1 MRRPSRPLSERR
13 PSRAQISAEQL
24 ASLSHEFRTPLNGVL
39 GMARLLEGTKL
50 TAEQKAYVTALHD
63 SGQHLLT
70 LVNDV
75 LDFAKLGAGGV
86 ELHPAPMELEGLLR
100 GVAELLSPR
109 AREKG
114 LEIAWAAPAT
124 PAQIHADEGR
134 LRQILLN
141 FAGNAVKF
149 TERGGVLI
157 TATVPEP
164 GRLRL
169 AVEDTGPGVS
179 KSDRDRI
186 FEAFAQAEASHA
198 DLGGAGLGLAIARRL
213 ARAMGGDVG
222 VDSAKLAN
230 EKGGGGACFWFEAA
244 LPGLP
249 GLAPTRPLD
258 GRTVGVA
265 SPNPIVREA
274 ARLQV
279 EASGGKAVVAEA
291 LPEAIA
297 RTKPGD
303 VILVDASLA
312 ADGASL
318 KPPLQRQAIVLLA
331 PDERDRIARYRRSG
345 FAGYLIKPLRRAS
358 VAERV
363 LIAAGAAAAAD
374 HRAREDERIATA
386 AAPGAR
392 VLLVEDNPINAL
404 LARALLGR
412 EGCEVEHAV
421 GGEEAMA
428 ACEVGTFD
436 LILMD
441 MRMPGL
447 SGEQTA
453 RRLRADGVETP
464 IVALT
469 ANAFED
475 DRHACLAAGMDDFLV
490 KPLSPDALRSA
501 LTRWTGPQAQPRQ
514 ALQLDVLKKARSSK

>member
-1 MRRPSRPLSERR
+1 MPKPSRPLSARR

-50 TAEQKAYVTALHD
+50 TAEQKTYVSALHD

-86 ELHPAPMELEGLLR
+86 ELHPAAMDLEGLLR
-100 GVAELLSPR
+100 AAAELLSPR

-114 LEIAWAAPAT
+114 LEIAWAAPAEPT
-124 PAQIHADEGR
+124 LLLADEGR

-149 TERGGVLI
+149 TETGGVLLS
-157 TATVPEP
+157 AAFPKP
-164 GRLRL
+164 GRLRIT
-169 AVEDTGPGVS
+169 VEDTGPGVS

-186 FEAFAQAEASHA
+186 FEAFAQADAAHA

-213 ARAMGGDVG
+213 AHAMGGEVG
-222 VDSAKLAN
+222 VDPAQTLRT
-230 EKGGGGACFWFEAA
+230 EGGACFWFEAA
-244 LPGLP
+244 LPPLP
-249 GLAPTRPLD
+249 GASATVSLE

-265 SPNPIVREA
+265 SPNPVVRAA
-274 ARLQV
+274 ARHQI
-279 EASGGKAVVAEA
+279 EACGGVASAAANLADAVAH
-291 LPEAIA
+291 
-297 RTKPGD
+297 TGPGD

-312 ADGASL
+312 SASGAL
-318 KPPLQRQAIVLLA
+318 KPPPGRAAIVLLA
-331 PDERDRIARYRRSG
+331 PDERAAIARHRRAG

-358 VAERV
+358 LAERV
-363 LIAAGAAAAAD
+363 LIAAGATAAAAPPP
-374 HRAREDERIATA
+374 REDERIAAA

-392 VLLVEDNPINAL
+392 ILLVEDNPINAL
-404 LARALLGR
+404 LARALLSR

-421 GGEEAMA
+421 SGEQALTA
-428 ACEVGTFD
+428 VEVERFD

-453 RRLRADGVETP
+453 RRLRAEGVATP

-475 DRHACLAAGMDDFLV
+475 DRHACLASGMDDFLV
-490 KPLSPDALRSA
+490 KPLSPDALRA
-501 LTRWTGPQAQPRQ
+501 VLTRWAQPRFTRR
-514 ALQLDVLKKARSSK
+514 AARAKVG

>member
-13 PSRAQISAEQL
+13 PNRAQISAEQL

-50 TAEQKAYVTALHD
+50 TAEQKAYVSALHD

-75 LDFAKLGAGGV
+75 LDYAKLGAGRV
-86 ELHPAPMELEGLLR
+86 ELHPAPMEVEGLLR
-100 GVAELLSPR
+100 SVAELLSPR

-114 LEIAWAAPAT
+114 VEIAWAAP
-124 PAQIHADEGR
+124 PAPAAVHADEGR

-149 TERGGVLI
+149 TDTGGVLI
-157 TATVPEP
+157 AASSPEP

-169 AVEDTGPGVS
+169 RVEDTGPGVS
-179 KSDRDRI
+179 QSDRERI
-186 FEAFAQAEASHA
+186 FEEFAQAEAAHA

-213 ARAMGGDVG
+213 ARAMGGEVG
-222 VDSAKLAN
+222 VETAP
-230 EKGGGGACFWFEAA
+230 GGGACFWFEAA
-244 LPGLP
+244 FPTIP
-249 GLAPTRPLD
+249 AVIPTRPLE
-258 GRTVGVA
+258 GRTVGIA
-265 SPNPIVREA
+265 SPNPVVREA
-274 ARLQV
+274 ARLQI
-279 EASGGKAVVAEA
+279 EACGGEVVATAA

-297 RTKPGD
+297 RTRPGD

-312 ADGASL
+312 AANGAL
-318 KPPLQRQAIVLLA
+318 RPPLQRHAIVLLA
-331 PDERDRIARYRRSG
+331 PDERERLARYRRAG

-358 VAERV
+358 LAERV
-363 LIAAGAAAAAD
+363 LIAAGAAADPSQPAQV
-374 HRAREDERIATA
+374 DERVATA

-392 VLLVEDNPINAL
+392 ILLVEDNPINAL
-404 LARALLGR
+404 LAKALLNR

-421 GGEEAMA
+421 GGAEALA
-428 ACEVGTFD
+428 AAEVGVFD
-436 LILMD
+436 LVLMD

-447 SGEQTA
+447 SGEETA
-453 RRLRADGVETP
+453 RRMRAGGIKTP

-490 KPLSPDALRSA
+490 KPLSPDALRAALNRWTVSA
-501 LTRWTGPQAQPRQ
+501 LPKPA
-514 ALQLDVLKKARSSK
+514 ARAKFG

>member
-39 GMARLLEGTKL
+39 GMARLLDGTRL
-50 TAEQKAYVTALHD
+50 TAEQKAYVSALHD
-63 SGQHLLT
+63 SGQHLLN

-75 LDFAKLGAGGV
+75 LDFAKLGAGRV
-86 ELHPAPMELEGLLR
+86 ELHPAPMEVEGLLR

-114 LEIAWAAPAT
+114 LEIAWAAPSA
-124 PAQIHADEGR
+124 PALVHADEGR

-149 TERGGVLI
+149 TEAGGVLI
-157 TATVPEP
+157 CASAPVA

-169 AVEDTGPGVS
+169 TVEDTGPGVS
-179 KSDRDRI
+179 QAERDRI

-213 ARAMGGDVG
+213 ARAMGGEVG
-222 VDSAKLAN
+222 VESAT
-230 EKGGGGACFWFEAA
+230 GGGAAFWFEAA
-244 LPGLP
+244 LTTLP
-249 GLAPTRPLD
+249 SAQAAAPLE

-265 SPNPIVREA
+265 SPNPMVREA
-274 ARLQV
+274 ARRQI
-279 EASGGKAVVAEA
+279 EASGGTAVVAPGVA
-291 LPEAIA
+291 EAID
-297 RTKPGD
+297 RTGPGD
-303 VILVDASLA
+303 VVLVDASLA
-312 ADGASL
+312 AANGAL
-318 KPPLQRQAIVLLA
+318 KPPTHRPAIVLLA
-331 PDERDRIARYRRSG
+331 PDERDRIPRYRRAG

-358 VAERV
+358 LAERV
-363 LIAAGAAAAAD
+363 LIAAGDGAPATQAA
-374 HRAREDERIATA
+374 HDERIAAA

-404 LARALLGR
+404 LARALLSR

-421 GGEEAMA
+421 GGEEALA
-428 ACEVGTFD
+428 AAEVGVFD
-436 LILMD
+436 VILMD

-447 SGEQTA
+447 SGEETA
-453 RRLRADGVETP
+453 RRLRASGVTTP

-490 KPLSPDALRSA
+490 KPLSPDALRGA
-501 LTRWTGPQAQPRQ
+501 LTRW
-514 ALQLDVLKKARSSK
+514 ARPGWTRPATRAKVG

>member
-1 MRRPSRPLSERR
+1 MPKPARSLSERR

-50 TAEQKAYVTALHD
+50 TAEQKTYVSALHD

-86 ELHPAPMELEGLLR
+86 DLHPAAVDIEGLLR
-100 GVAELLSPR
+100 AAAELLSPR

-114 LEIAWAAPAT
+114 LEIAWAAPAL
-124 PAQIHADEGR
+124 PALLLADEGR

-149 TERGGVLI
+149 TETGGVLLG
-157 TATVPEP
+157 AEFPLP
-164 GRLRL
+164 GRLRIT
-169 AVEDTGPGVS
+169 VQDTGPGVS

-186 FEAFAQAEASHA
+186 FEAFAQADPAHA

-213 ARAMGGDVG
+213 ARAMGGEVG
-222 VDSAKLAN
+222 VDAAQGQKT
-230 EKGGGGACFWFEAA
+230 GGGACFWFEAA
-244 LPGLP
+244 LPSLP
-249 GLAPTRPLD
+249 GAPAAVSLE

-274 ARLQV
+274 ARRQI
-279 EASGGKAVVAEA
+279 EACGGAACVACDLA
-291 LPEAIA
+291 EAIA
-297 RTKPGD
+297 RTQPGD

-312 ADGASL
+312 GANGAL
-318 KPPLQRQAIVLLA
+318 KPPAQRAAIVLLA
-331 PDERDRIARYRRSG
+331 PDERAAIARHRRAG

-358 VAERV
+358 LAERV
-363 LIAAGAAAAAD
+363 LVAAGATAPAAPPP
-374 HRAREDERIATA
+374 REDERIATA

-392 VLLVEDNPINAL
+392 ILLVEDNPINAL
-404 LARALLGR
+404 LARALLTR

-421 GGEEAMA
+421 NGEQALTA
-428 ACEVGTFD
+428 TQVASFD

-453 RRLRADGVETP
+453 RRLRADGVATP

-475 DRHACLAAGMDDFLV
+475 DRHACLASGMDDFLV
-490 KPLSPDALRSA
+490 KPLSQDALRA
-501 LTRWTGPQAQPRQ
+501 ILTRWAQPGFTGPA
-514 ALQLDVLKKARSSK
+514 ARAKVG

>member
-1 MRRPSRPLSERR
+1 MRRQTRPLSERR

-39 GMARLLEGTKL
+39 GMARLLEGTRL
-50 TAEQKAYVTALHD
+50 TAEQKSYVTALHD

-75 LDFAKLGAGGV
+75 LDFAKLGAGSV
-86 ELHPAPMELEGLLR
+86 ELHPAPMELEGVLR

-114 LEIAWAAPAT
+114 LEIAWSAPVAPARV
-124 PAQIHADEGR
+124 HADEGR

-141 FAGNAVKF
+141 FAGNAIKF
-149 TERGGVLI
+149 TQEGGVRLSVSQP
-157 TATVPEP
+157 VP
-164 GRLRL
+164 GQFRF

-179 KSDRDRI
+179 ASDRDRI
-186 FEAFAQAEASHA
+186 FEAFAQADASHA

-213 ARAMGGDVG
+213 ARAMGGEVG
-222 VDSAKLAN
+222 VESAPA
-230 EKGGGGACFWFEAA
+230 GGAVFWFEAA
-244 LPGLP
+244 LPALP
-249 GLAPTRPLD
+249 GAPAALPLA
-258 GRTVGVA
+258 GRRVGIA

-279 EASGGKAVVAEA
+279 VAGGGEAVVAEA

-297 RTKPGD
+297 RTRVGD

-312 ADGASL
+312 AESGAL
-318 KPPLQRQAIVLLA
+318 RPPLQRPAIVLLA
-331 PDERDRIARYRRSG
+331 PDQRDRIARYRRSG

-358 VAERV
+358 VTERV
-363 LIAAGAAAAAD
+363 LIAAGAGAPAAPP
-374 HRAREDERIATA
+374 REDERIATA

-392 VLLVEDNPINAL
+392 ILLVEDNPINAL

-421 GGEEAMA
+421 SGSEALA
-428 ACEVGTFD
+428 AVEVGAFD

-447 SGEQTA
+447 SGEETA
-453 RRLRADGVETP
+453 RRMRASGVETP

-475 DRHACLAAGMDDFLV
+475 DRHACLAAGMDDFMV
-490 KPLSPDALRSA
+490 KPVSPDALRNA
-501 LTRWTGPQAQPRQ
+501 LTRWAKPSFTRPATRAKVG
-514 ALQLDVLKKARSSK
+514 